1 MGCDA
6 DEKGLGRGPRLL
18 KRDGL
23 LEHGQKTHDEMLSDG
38 LACAMCAA
46 AVGGSY
52 QRFLALWVLQMCS
65 ARAGN
70 V

>member
-1 MGCDA
+1 MMGITC
-6 DEKGLGRGPRLL
+6 
-18 KRDGL
+18 GL
-23 LEHGQKTHDEMLSDG
+23 LEHGQKTHDEMLNVG